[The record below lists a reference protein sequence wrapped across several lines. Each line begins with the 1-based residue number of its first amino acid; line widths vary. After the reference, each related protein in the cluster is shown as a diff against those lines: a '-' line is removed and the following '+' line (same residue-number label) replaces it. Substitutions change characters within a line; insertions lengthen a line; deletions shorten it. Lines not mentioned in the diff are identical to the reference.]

1 VRPARSVPQTG
12 RAARST
18 RQRRAIRRVLE
29 ASGRPLSPREILAGA
44 HRLAPTLGVATV
56 YRTVRTFL
64 DDGLLVRVELPGE
77 SVRYERAGKQH
88 HHHFHCRG
96 CDRLFEIEGCRA
108 MVRPRAPKGFVV
120 EDHELVFYGRCAAC
134 AE

>member
-1 VRPARSVPQTG
+1 
-12 RAARST
+12 
-18 RQRRAIRRVLE
+18 VLE

-56 YRTVRTFL
+56 YRTVRTLL

-77 SVRYERAGKQH
+77 PVRYESAGKGH

-96 CDRLFEIEGCRA
+96 CDRLFEIEGCRTVA
-108 MVRPRAPKGFVV
+108 RPRAPKGFVV
-120 EDHELVFYGRCAAC
+120 EDHQVVFYGRCAAC
-134 AE
+134 AG

>member
-1 VRPARSVPQTG
+1 VRPATAARDTG

-29 ASGRPLSPREILAGA
+29 ASGRPLSPQEILAGA

-56 YRTVRTFL
+56 YRNLRTLL
-64 DDGLLVRVELPGE
+64 DDGQLVRVELPGE
-77 SVRYERAGKQH
+77 PVRYEPAGKRH

-96 CDRLFEIEGCRA
+96 CDRLFEIEGCA
-108 MVRPRAPKGFVV
+108 ARPRAPKGFVV
-120 EDHELVFYGRCAAC
+120 EDHEVVFYGRCAAC
-134 AE
+134 AG